1 MFSVFSVFEEAEGVG
16 EAETPK
22 EGDSV
27 FSGSGVRLAAAVY
40 EGTEE
45 NDGAAEGAVPVK

>member
-1 MFSVFSVFEEAEGVG
+1 MVSVFEEGEGVG
-16 EAETPK
+16 AAESPE

-45 NDGAAEGAVPVK
+45 NDGAAEEAAVAVPVK

>member
-1 MFSVFSVFEEAEGVG
+1 MVSVFEEG
-16 EAETPK
+16 EAAGAE

-27 FSGSGVRLAAAVY
+27 IYGSGVRFAAAVY